1 MATRIQVRR
10 DTAANWT
17 TSGTTVLAAGEIGF
31 ETDTLLF
38 KIGDGSQTWTNLEY
52 AGGTEPIQYNPSGTS
67 VTDLDAAALRN
78 NGNGK
83 YLILG
88 AGSVTNEPSGLN
100 TGTDG
105 QLMVTVAKFDYT
117 GASGSGNERFLMTLQ
132 TLTTNKWFTRV
143 WSGSAWSSWV
153 EVIQTPFTGNL
164 TLSGDIAVNGGDITT
179 SSATGNVFET
189 TATTVTLGRAATTVC
204 IADNVT
210 AAQTIDIG
218 TGVTGTGATKTINIG
233 TGGAT
238 GSTTNVNIGDADG
251 GTVAVGKDMTV
262 GGTLAVTGNSTLGG
276 NLAVNGG
283 GITTNQTTASVFN
296 ATATT
301 LNVGGAATAINV
313 GAGAGTVTV
322 AGDLAVNG
330 GDITTNQTT
339 ASVFNA
345 TATTL
350 NVGQAATAVSIG
362 ATTGTATIRNATTA
376 ISGAAT
382 VGSTLAVTGN
392 TTLTGDL
399 AVNGGDITT
408 TSTGTATVFN
418 ANATTLNVGQAATTV
433 SIGAT
438 TGTATIRNATTAI
451 TGNATVGG
459 SATVSTTLGV
469 TGNTTLTGD
478 LAVNG
483 GDITTTSATG
493 NVFETN
499 ATTVTLGRAAT
510 TVCIADNATAAQTID
525 IGTGATVSGSTKTIN
540 IGTGGAAGSTTNVNI
555 GDADGGTVSIA
566 RDLAVDTNVLKVDA
580 TNNRVGIN
588 VTSPTQALDV
598 VGNLLV
604 SGTINAITLASMA
617 GETTADYLKPGGT
630 SRVGSIAIVICY
642 IAVQGGQ
649 VSAVGVQLAT
659 GLTNAN
665 ANTVGV
671 LMSTGGSFPNTV
683 FALASGGVTWDL
695 IANRLRPSSGT
706 WTVVGTTPASGS
718 FAGGLLIA
726 IRTA

>member
-38 KIGDGSQTWTNLEY
+38 KIGDGSQQWQNLEY
-52 AGGTEPIQYNPSGTS
+52 AGGTEPIRNNPSGTS
-67 VTDLDAAALRN
+67 VTDLNAAALRN

-83 YLILG
+83 YLISG
-88 AGSVTNEPSGLN
+88 ADIVANEPSGL
-100 TGTDG
+100 TTATDG

-117 GASGSGNERFLMTLQ
+117 GTSAANERFLMTLQ

-179 SSATGNVFET
+179 TSATGNVFET

-204 IADNVT
+204 IGDNTT
-210 AAQTIDIG
+210 AAQQIDIG
-218 TGVTGTGATKTINIG
+218 AGATVAGATKTINIG
-233 TGGAT
+233 TNGVAT
-238 GSTTNVNIGDADG
+238 STTNVNIGG
-251 GTVAVGKDMTV
+251 SLGNGTVAVAKNMTV
-262 GGTLAVTGNSTLGG
+262 GGTFAVTGQTTLTDDLAVNGGDITTTSTGTATVFNANATTLNVGQAATTVSIGATTGTATIRNATTAITGAATVGQTLAVTGNTTLTGD
-276 NLAVNGG
+276 LAVNGG
-283 GITTNQTTASVFN
+283 DITTNQTTASVFN

-313 GAGAGTVTV
+313 GTGAGTVTV
-322 AGDLAVNG
+322 A
-330 GDITTNQTT
+330 
-339 ASVFNA
+339 
-345 TATTL
+345 
-350 NVGQAATAVSIG
+350 
-362 ATTGTATIRNATTA
+362 
-376 ISGAAT
+376 
-382 VGSTLAVTGN
+382 
-392 TTLTGDL
+392 GDL

-493 NVFETN
+493 NVFETT
-499 ATTVTLGRAAT
+499 ATTVTLGRSVP
-510 TVCIADNATAAQTID
+510 TVCIADNVTAAQTID
-525 IGTGATVSGSTKTIN
+525 IGTGATVSGATKTIN

-598 VGNLLV
+598 FGNLLV
-604 SGTINAITLASMA
+604 SGTVNTFTLASMS
-617 GETTADYLKPGGT
+617 GETLTDYPKSGGT
-630 SRVGSIAIVICY
+630 SRVGSFALLATSEGASGWGGNQSTNGQFVSGVTS
-642 IAVQGGQ
+642 ASGTGPAFGGQ
-649 VSAVGVQLAT
+649 T
-659 GLTNAN
+659 
-665 ANTVGV
+665 TVHV
-671 LMSTGGSFPNTV
+671 V
-683 FALASGGVTWDL
+683 ISGGVTWT
-695 IANRLRPSSGT
+695 IVSGRIRPSAGT
-706 WTVVGTTPASGS
+706 WTLAAFGTSSTTGQTGGCIA
-718 FAGGLLIA
+718 FAV
-726 IRTA
+726 RTA

>member
-38 KIGDGSQTWTNLEY
+38 KIGDGSQQWQNLEY
-52 AGGTEPIQYNPSGTS
+52 AGGTEPIRNNPSGTS
-67 VTDLDAAALRN
+67 VTDLNAAALRN
-78 NGNGK
+78 NGNSK
-83 YLILG
+83 YLISG
-88 AGSVTNEPSGLN
+88 ADIVANEPSGLS
-100 TGTDG
+100 TATDG

-117 GASGSGNERFLMTLQ
+117 GTSAANERYLMTLQ

-179 SSATGNVFET
+179 TNATGNVFET
-189 TATTVTLGRAATTVC
+189 NATTVTLGRAATTVC
-204 IADNVT
+204 IADTAT

-218 TGVTGTGATKTINIG
+218 TGVTGNGLTKTINIG
-233 TGGAT
+233 TGGAS

-262 GGTLAVTGNSTLGG
+262 GGTLAVTGNSTL
-276 NLAVNGG
+276 
-283 GITTNQTTASVFN
+283 T
-296 ATATT
+296 
-301 LNVGGAATAINV
+301 
-313 GAGAGTVTV
+313 GT
-322 AGDLAVNG
+322 LAVNG
-330 GDITTNQTT
+330 GDITTTSTGT
-339 ASVFNA
+339 ANVFNA
-345 TATTL
+345 NATTL
-350 NVGQAATAVSIG
+350 NVGQAATTVSIG

-418 ANATTLNVGQAATTV
+418 ANATTLNVGGAATAINVGAAAGTV
-433 SIGAT
+433 
-438 TGTATIRNATTAI
+438 
-451 TGNATVGG
+451 TV
-459 SATVSTTLGV
+459 A
-469 TGNTTLTGD
+469 GD

-525 IGTGATVSGSTKTIN
+525 IGTGATGNGLTKTIN
-540 IGTGGAAGSTTNVNI
+540 IGTGGATGSTTNVNI

-598 VGNLLV
+598 LGNLLV

-617 GETTADYLKPGGT
+617 GETTANYPKSEGT
-630 SRVGSIAIVICY
+630 SRVGSIAIVFAY
-642 IAVQGGQ
+642 NSVTGSLATLA
-649 VSAVGVQLAT
+649 SVQLAT
-659 GLTNAN
+659 GLTYAN
-665 ANTVGV
+665 ANTVGIDMV
-671 LMSTGGSFPNTV
+671 GNSFPNTV
-683 FALASGGVTWDL
+683 SVLASGGVTWDL
-695 IANRLRPSSGT
+695 VSGRLRPSSGT
-706 WTVVGTTPASGS
+706 WTVVGTRPPSSSGS
-718 FAGGLLIA
+718 GGFLIG